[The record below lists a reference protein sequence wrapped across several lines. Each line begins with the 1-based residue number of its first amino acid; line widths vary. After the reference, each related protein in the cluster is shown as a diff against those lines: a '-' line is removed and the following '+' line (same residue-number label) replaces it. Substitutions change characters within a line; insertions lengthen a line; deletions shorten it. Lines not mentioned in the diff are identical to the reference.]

1 MYVCICKNV
10 TEKDIKQAIGDGACS
25 FDCLQERLEVST
37 CCGQCEPIVA
47 DCLEKSLDSA
57 FPAEFALT
65 A

>member
-10 TEKDIKQAIGDGACS
+10 TEKDIKRAVRDGACS

-37 CCGQCEPIVA
+37 CCGQCEPVVA
-47 DCLEKSLDSA
+47 DCLEQSLDA
-57 FPAEFALT
+57 TFPAEFALT